1 VRQKALSE
9 TLARLYATIQDR
21 QAHPRQGSY
30 TTQLFQAGLEEI
42 AKKVGEEAIEVVLA
56 ATRQGAERTVSELAD
71 LAYHAL
77 VLMAQLGITPE
88 QVAAE
93 LERRQR

>member
-1 VRQKALSE
+1 LSE
-9 TLARLYATIQDR
+9 ILAKLYATIQDR
-21 QAHPRQGSY
+21 QVNPREGSY
-30 TTQLFQAGLEEI
+30 TAQLFQAGTAEI

-56 ATRQGAERTVSELAD
+56 AVQQGAERTISELAD
-71 LAYHAL
+71 LTYHAL

-93 LERRQR
+93 LERRHR

>member
-1 VRQKALSE
+1 MGE
-9 TLARLYATIQDR
+9 ILARLYAVIQDR
-21 QAHPRQGSY
+21 QANPREGSY

-42 AKKVGEEAIEVVLA
+42 AKKVGEEAVEVVLA
-56 ATRQGAERTVSELAD
+56 AARQGTERTISELAD
-71 LAYHAL
+71 LTYHVL

-93 LERRQR
+93 LERRHR

>member
-1 VRQKALSE
+1 MGE
-9 TLARLYATIQDR
+9 ILARLYAVIQDR
-21 QAHPRQGSY
+21 QANPREGSY

-56 ATRQGAERTVSELAD
+56 ATRQGTERTISELAD
-71 LAYHAL
+71 LTYHVL

-93 LERRQR
+93 LERRHR

>member
-1 VRQKALSE
+1 MSE

-21 QAHPRQGSY
+21 QANPREGSY
-30 TTQLFQAGLEEI
+30 TSQLFQAGLEEI
-42 AKKVGEEAIEVVLA
+42 AKKVGEEAVEVVLA
-56 ATRQGAERTVSELAD
+56 AARQGAERTISELAD
-71 LAYHAL
+71 LTYHAL

-93 LERRQR
+93 LERRHR

>member
-1 VRQKALSE
+1 LSE
-9 TLARLYATIQDR
+9 ILARLYALIQDR
-21 QAHPRQGSY
+21 KVNPREGSY
-30 TTQLFQAGLEEI
+30 TAQLFRAGTEEI

-56 ATRQGAERTVSELAD
+56 AVQQGAERTISELAD
-71 LAYHAL
+71 LTYHAL

-93 LERRQR
+93 LERRHR

>member
-1 VRQKALSE
+1 LSE
-9 TLARLYATIQDR
+9 ILARLYALIQDR
-21 QAHPRQGSY
+21 KVNPREGSY
-30 TTQLFQAGLEEI
+30 TAQLFRAGTEEI

-56 ATRQGAERTVSELAD
+56 AVQQGAERTISELAD
-71 LAYHAL
+71 LTYHTL

-93 LERRQR
+93 LERRHR

>member
-1 VRQKALSE
+1 MSE
-9 TLARLYATIQDR
+9 ILARLYAVIQDR
-21 QAHPRQGSY
+21 QANPREGSY
-30 TTQLFQAGLEEI
+30 TTQLFQAGLDEI

-56 ATRQGAERTVSELAD
+56 AARQGTERTISEIAD
-71 LAYHAL
+71 LTYHTL

-93 LERRQR
+93 LERRHR